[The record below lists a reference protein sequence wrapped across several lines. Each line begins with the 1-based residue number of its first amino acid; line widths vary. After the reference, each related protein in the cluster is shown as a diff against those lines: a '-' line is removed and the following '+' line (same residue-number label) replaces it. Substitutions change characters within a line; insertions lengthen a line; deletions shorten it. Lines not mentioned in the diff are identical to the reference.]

1 MKLQEVLTLYKKSV
15 DWGLLAHNSKTTYN
29 AAFEHLRPFMQKD
42 IADIKRRDILRVR
55 DALMDRPGLSNTV
68 LTATSRLLGWAVEH
82 EYLTHNVALRIKR
95 QRLGELRAWSNAEI
109 KSFLDVATG
118 YVRTAFLLALYT
130 GQRRVDIFKMMWMH
144 YDGMSIRVSQQKTGV
159 KLIIPC
165 HRVLKEELD
174 SLPKTGEYIMTTDG
188 INRYGRTTF
197 GEHWKKTMKAAG
209 LHGVGLTFHG
219 LRKTSA
225 KKMAEAGCSVHEIM
239 AVTGHTTIAMVQKY
253 TTGAE
258 QERRAN
264 NALKKMYLME
274 QGDTDE

>member
-1 MKLQEVLTLYKKSV
+1 MKLREVLTLYKKSV
-15 DWGLLAHNSKTTYN
+15 DWGLLAHNSKVTYN
-29 AAFEHLRPFMQKD
+29 AAWDHIRPLMEKNVQ
-42 IADIKRRDILRVR
+42 DIKRRDILRIR
-55 DALMDRPGLSNTV
+55 DALMDRPGVSNTV
-68 LTATSRLLGWAVEH
+68 LTATSRLLSWAVEH
-82 EYLTHNVALRIKR
+82 EYVTHNVALRIKR
-95 QRLGELRAWSNAEI
+95 QRMNELRAWSNAEI
-109 KSFLDVATG
+109 KQFLAVATG
-118 YVRTAFLLALYT
+118 YVRTAFLIALYT
-130 GQRRVDIFKMMWMH
+130 GQRRVDIFKMMWIH
-144 YDGMSIRVSQQKTGV
+144 YDGTTIRVSQQKTGV

-165 HRVLKEELD
+165 HKILKAELD
-174 SLPKTGEYIMTTDG
+174 SLPKDGQYVMTTDG

-197 GEHWKKTMKAAG
+197 GTHWKKTMQDAG

-219 LRKTSA
+219 LRKTAA

-274 QGDTDE
+274 QEDDDG